1 MELTILGI
9 WIIIGLIIGSF
20 GGYFI
25 GKFSLKSK
33 TISKIEAEKI
43 NEELITK
50 KEELN
55 RIVAHFEAKLDSSKE
70 LLGLKESEIEALKNN
85 IRDKDEKLQESNN
98 NVAILNA
105 NNTSL
110 TEKLNTQKE
119 EIEKIG
125 EKFNKDFEIIAARIL
140 DEKSTKFSK
149 QNKENIEQLL
159 KPLGENIE
167 NFRKKVEEVYDKEAK
182 ERFSLGKEVEKLVE
196 LNKQVSEEAN
206 NLTKALKGSAK
217 IQGDWGEM
225 ILQNILEQSGLSEG
239 REYFTQEY
247 LKDEFGNNLT
257 GEEGKRLRPDVVINY
272 PDSRK
277 VIIDSKV
284 SLVAYTNYTEEE
296 DSGKQKEALKRHI
309 VSVKS
314 HIDKLAKTS
323 YHDHKDSLDF
333 VMMFI
338 PIEPAYLLV
347 LKEDPDLWA
356 YAYKQK
362 ILLISPTNL
371 IAALKL
377 IEDLWKREYQNQ
389 NAMAIAE
396 RGAALYDKLVGFVD
410 KLNGVG
416 KSIDKAQVT
425 FNEAYRLLNEGP
437 GNLIGQAVKL
447 RNLGINPKKNLPQ
460 GVVDQAILEDEK

>member
-1 MELTILGI
+1 MELTILGTCLL
-9 WIIIGLIIGSF
+9 IGLVLGWI
-20 GGYFI
+20 GGYLF
-25 GKFSLKSK
+25 GRMALRANMVLKTEADKIIKGLNDANTELDRKVAQLSA
-33 TISKIEAEKI
+33 KIESADDLRNQKERDI
-43 NEELITK
+43 ELLK
-50 KEELN
+50 LELN
-55 RIVAHFEAKLDSSKE
+55 EKAAQLTTETNKVAELRAKN
-70 LLGLKESEIEALKNN
+70 ESL
-85 IRDKDEKLQESNN
+85 DEKLK
-98 NVAILNA
+98 V
-105 NNTSL
+105 
-110 TEKLNTQKE
+110 QKE

-125 EKFNKDFEIIAARIL
+125 EKFNKDFEIIAAKIL
-140 DEKSTKFSK
+140 EEKSTKFSK
-149 QNKENIEQLL
+149 QNQENIEQLL

-167 NFRKKVEEVYDKEAK
+167 NFKKKVEEVYDRESK
-182 ERFSLGKEVEKLVE
+182 ERFSLGKEVGKLVE
-196 LNKQVSEEAN
+196 LNQKVSEEAN

-225 ILQNILEQSGLSEG
+225 ILQNILEQSGLCEG
-239 REYFTQEY
+239 REYFTQEF
-247 LKDEFGNNLT
+247 LKDEFGNMLT
-257 GEEGKRLRPDVVINY
+257 GEEGKKMKPDVVIKY

-284 SLVAYTNYTEEE
+284 SLVAYTKYTEEE
-296 DSGKQKEALKRHI
+296 DHEKQKIALRQHLI
-309 VSVKS
+309 SIKS
-314 HIDKLAKTS
+314 HIDRLAKTS

-347 LKEDPDLWA
+347 LKEDPDIWA

-377 IEDLWKREYQNQ
+377 IEDLWKREHQNQ

-437 GNLIGQAVKL
+437 GNLIGQAEKL
-447 RNLGINPKKNLPQ
+447 RDLGVKTKKNLPQ
-460 GVVDQAILEDEK
+460 GLVDQAILEDGE